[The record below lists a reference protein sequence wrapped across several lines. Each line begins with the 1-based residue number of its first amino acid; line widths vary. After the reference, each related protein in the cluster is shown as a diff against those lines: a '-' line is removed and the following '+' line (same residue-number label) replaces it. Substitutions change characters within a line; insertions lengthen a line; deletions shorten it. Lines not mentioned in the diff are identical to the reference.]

1 MTNRYCEFSIP
12 SSVRGYHVYKDIWEA
27 IIGENLLYW
36 KELNNRRDPFV
47 VAVPGYQTIVGVI
60 VHGRNTTGK

>member
-1 MTNRYCEFSIP
+1 M
-12 SSVRGYHVYKDIWEA
+12 YKDIWEA